1 MRCTKSAKTSVTSGR
16 SMYSNLTGGAF
27 FGSCAIETPHQACG
41 LSSVI
46 EHAVPERRAA
56 LVDAVAEVMHQRI
69 DVGSSHVR
77 IGGKVRRRVEAA
89 RRIASFMPAVV
100 VIVIERIDMRRR
112 DVGVG
117 GEIAV
122 GV

>member
-69 DVGSSHVR
+69 DMGSSHVR
-77 IGGKVRRRVEAA
+77 
-89 RRIASFMPAVV
+89 S
-100 VIVIERIDMRRR
+100 
-112 DVGVG
+112 G

-122 GV
+122 AVERQGGDAVLGPAD